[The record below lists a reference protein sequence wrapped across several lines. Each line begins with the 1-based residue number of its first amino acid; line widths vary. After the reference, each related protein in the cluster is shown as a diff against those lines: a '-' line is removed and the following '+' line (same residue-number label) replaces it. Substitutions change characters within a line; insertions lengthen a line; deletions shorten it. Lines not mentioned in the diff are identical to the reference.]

1 MTYAENK
8 EKARAD
14 AMDWQREAGNGTHY
28 YSELVEMAEH
38 FQKIAKKY
46 GLIKEFRENG
56 II

>member
-1 MTYAENK
+1 MTYSENK
-8 EKARAD
+8 EKARAE
-14 AMDWQREAGNGTHY
+14 AIDWQMEAGNGT
-28 YSELVEMAEH
+28 YSYAEVFEMVEH